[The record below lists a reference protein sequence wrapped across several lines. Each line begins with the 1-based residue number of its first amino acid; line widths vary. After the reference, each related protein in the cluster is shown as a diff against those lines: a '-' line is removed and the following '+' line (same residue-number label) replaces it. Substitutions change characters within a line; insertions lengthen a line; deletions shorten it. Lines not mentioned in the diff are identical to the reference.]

1 MIGVHCSLNRLVLV
15 TVFAAGAVAC
25 TGELQGRA
33 NGGPTADGPAAN
45 TGNTGGSGMMGSDAG
60 PNAGGNIGG
69 SGMMSGG
76 AGPVAPAATTRF
88 ARLTHRQWENAARDL
103 LRLPSVPGLSATF
116 TGDHAP
122 GRFDNNGSTLQ
133 VTPQLELDYQG
144 AAEVLADRVA
154 LDATALAQIAPAS
167 NIADA
172 TARGAAFIREFG
184 RRAYRRPLEPAEAAA
199 YDSLFTNGKV
209 IYQSG
214 DDFVD
219 GVRLVLRAFL
229 QSPHFLYRT
238 ELDVVASGATVTLSP
253 YEAAAKLSLALTGT
267 IPDDATLDAARD
279 GRLAQPSNIK
289 DLARS
294 MLESPSEA
302 DLMTDF
308 HAQVMRA
315 KLYGAIDKDTTVF
328 PAFVPSLGREM
339 ATELQMF
346 SREVTIAQ
354 KGGLNQLLLS
364 PFTFVNSRLAAVY
377 GLKGT
382 FSDTFQK
389 AELNP
394 TERAGLL
401 TQLGFLAENAGRGT
415 VGTGTIHRGV
425 FIMRN
430 LYCREISPP
439 PNIDFANLPPGVGA
453 TNRER
458 IDNLTSAPA
467 CAVCHQTFINPLGF
481 ALESF
486 DALGRFRT
494 TDENGIAID
503 SHGSISAGGSS
514 VAFANAPELNARLAA
529 DPDVHKCYA
538 AGWLEY
544 LQGRLAAAADEPL
557 LSDLA
562 ARSLA
567 DQLPTQSL
575 VLELVTANSF
585 LTRSQ

>member
-1 MIGVHCSLNRLVLV
+1 MNRLLLAAVL
-15 TVFAAGAVAC
+15 ASGLVAC
-25 TGELQGRA
+25 TGDLRGGA
-33 NGGPTADGPAAN
+33 NSGSAADG
-45 TGNTGGSGMMGSDAG
+45 TGGGNSGGSGT
-60 PNAGGNIGG
+60 
-69 SGMMSGG
+69 MSGG
-76 AGPVAPAATTRF
+76 AGPSAVGPAAATTRF

-103 LRLPSVPGLSATF
+103 LRLPAVPGLAGTF

-122 GRFDNNGSTLQ
+122 GRFDNTGSTLQ
-133 VTPQLELDYQG
+133 VTPELELDYRG
-144 AAEVLADRVA
+144 AAELLADRVA
-154 LDATALAQIAPAS
+154 LDAAALAKLAPAS
-167 NIADA
+167 NTADA
-172 TARGAAFIREFG
+172 AAHGAAFVRELG
-184 RRAYRRPLEPAEAAA
+184 RRAYRRPLEPAEASA
-199 YDSLFTNGKV
+199 YDSLFATGKV
-209 IYQSG
+209 VYQSG

-238 ELDVVASGATVTLSP
+238 ELGVVASGTTVALSP

-294 MLESPSEA
+294 MLESPA
-302 DLMTDF
+302 AGDLMADF

-315 KLYGAIDKDTTVF
+315 KLYGSIDKDPTVF
-328 PAFVPSLGREM
+328 PAFAPGMGADM
-339 ATELQMF
+339 ATELQLF

-354 KGGLNQLLLS
+354 KGGLNELLLS

-382 FSDTFQK
+382 FGDAFQK
-389 AELNP
+389 TELNP
-394 TERAGLL
+394 AERAGLL
-401 TQLGFLAENAGRGT
+401 TQLGFLAENAGRGA
-415 VGTGTIHRGV
+415 VATGTIHRGV

-439 PNIDFANLPPGVGA
+439 PNIDFAHLPPGVGA

-458 IDNLTSAPA
+458 IDNLTSAA
-467 CAVCHQTFINPLGF
+467 GCAGCHHTLINPLGF

-486 DALGRFRT
+486 DAIGQFRT

-503 SHGSISAGGSS
+503 SHGQISAGGSD
-514 VAFANAPELNARLAA
+514 VAFANAPELSARLAA
-529 DPDVHKCYA
+529 DPEVHKCYA

-544 LQGRLAAAADEPL
+544 LHGRLAENGDNPL
-557 LSDLA
+557 LADLA
-562 ARSLA
+562 TRSLA
-567 DQLPTQSL
+567 AQLPTQSL